1 MKRAIFFLLVAT
13 SLVAD
18 PIFTPS
24 MPAPDPSEGFRV
36 NNAILARVNGNT
48 ISVLDVIKKMDLAF
62 HQSYPQLIDSKEA
75 RFQFYQSG
83 WKTILNEMIH
93 MELILADSVAKELK
107 LTDGEIREEIESR
120 FGPNIMSTLDKIGLT
135 FDEAWKLIKN
145 EMTVQR
151 MKWYFVNSKAL
162 QTVTPKL
169 VRQKY
174 LEYCDSNP
182 AKETWQYQV
191 ISIRGDDKAKME
203 EFGKRLYDV
212 LESKLPESSEMFQG
226 LDKIAADFPECTM
239 QLSSEYSM
247 ETQNLSVAHREVL
260 SKLTPNSISSPII
273 QTSRTDNKNLSR
285 IFYLK
290 NHQIDKPPTFDEIS
304 SRLENELLNQVAYQE
319 SLNYM
324 EKLKKLYG
332 DGRDFQEKLP
342 DDFVPFSMPQQR

>member
-1 MKRAIFFLLVAT
+1 MKRVILFLLFAFK
-13 SLVAD
+13 LAAD
-18 PIFTPS
+18 PLFSPS
-24 MPAPDPSEGFRV
+24 MPMPDPSEGFRV

-62 HQSYPQLIDSKEA
+62 HQSYPQLIESKEA
-75 RFQFYQSG
+75 RFQFYQTG
-83 WKTILNEMIH
+83 WKSILNEMIH

-162 QTVTPKL
+162 TSVTPKL

-174 LEYCDSNP
+174 LEYCDANP

-191 ISIRGDDKAKME
+191 LSIRSEDKQKME
-203 EFGKRLYDV
+203 ELGKRLYDV
-212 LESKLPESSEMFQG
+212 LQAEVPESSEIFQG
-226 LDKIAADFPECTM
+226 LDKITADYPECTM

-247 ETQNLSVAHREVL
+247 ETQNLSASHREIL
-260 SKLTPNSISSPII
+260 SKLTPNSISKPII
-273 QTSRTDNKNLSR
+273 QTSRADNKNISR

-304 SRLENELLNQVAYQE
+304 SRLENELLNQVAFQE
-319 SLNYM
+319 SQNYM

-342 DDFVPFSMPQQR
+342 DDFAPFSMPQQR